1 MTSARALDRVARLF
15 RGFRLRAPR
24 SATRV
29 RVELPEAAILMG
41 TVRAIEYEMPHG
53 RRTVLY
59 RHEFAKGS
67 RPELAAGPDPCQL
80 VLVGG
85 AYKVTERG
93 IVDLHPNG
101 RERAG

>member
-1 MTSARALDRVARLF
+1 MSARSLARVARLF
-15 RGFRLRAPR
+15 RGFRLRSPR
-24 SATRV
+24 SATSV
-29 RVELPEAAILMG
+29 HVVLPEAAIVMG

-53 RRTVLY
+53 RRGVLY

-85 AYKVTERG
+85 HYKVTERG
-93 IVDLHPNG
+93 IVDLHPSG